1 MYAYVC
7 SYVLVQLVMLVKLGC
22 MRLCAISAHLYP
34 PILSVRQ
41 VEEAVEIARASAN
54 APRRLWFKTQD

>member
-7 SYVLVQLVMLVKLGC
+7 SYVLVQLVVKLGC